1 MNRRGRGAQ
10 NSAHKK
16 KQGSSILGSVYKVRK
31 GKAESLKNTREL
43 LGMWVRY
50 YKSEVSM
57 FQNSW
62 AKFIFFPIPG
72 CGSMLSLA
80 LTLVLLWANL
90 SLEDSW
96 KIRVILGPN
105 DSGFLRTGQSFQV
118 SNECFFH
125 HTSFGTWLGTGQEA
139 GLEHDGDGEV
149 GRKCLLTSE
158 FRSDLKWNM
167 KLGTF

>member
-1 MNRRGRGAQ
+1 
-10 NSAHKK
+10 
-16 KQGSSILGSVYKVRK
+16 
-31 GKAESLKNTREL
+31 
-43 LGMWVRY
+43 
-50 YKSEVSM
+50 M

-72 CGSMLSLA
+72 CCSMLSLA

-105 DSGFLRTGQSFQV
+105 DSGFLRTGQWFQV

-125 HTSFGTWLGTGQEA
+125 HTSFGTWLGMGQEA

-149 GRKCLLTSE
+149 WQEMSP
-158 FRSDLKWNM
+158 DI
-167 KLGTF
+167 